1 MNLVENLLGGCVV
14 SNTQYASLVS
24 ATTTSFHLMSKCL
37 SVRSHDGG
45 LGKLCTFNLCL
56 GFVAVASEAGAV
68 EFPGAELDIIVFVSD
83 WRRVKDLCMRVAG
96 GGA

>member
-37 SVRSHDGG
+37 LIRSHSGG
-45 LGKLCTFNLCL
+45 LGKLCTFNFCL
-56 GFVAVASEAGAV
+56 GFVAVPSEPVPV
-68 EFPGAELDIIVFVSD
+68 EFPGAELDMIVLVSG

-96 GGA
+96 GCT